1 MKILHLFKTEDFVA
15 ERHGSINHRNVSVV
29 VQSMKKWP
37 MDEDIQ
43 KFGFWVLYKVT
54 LTNLGKFSKAMW
66 KDRCT
71 KVHEPNNTSSSIA
84 DLLMQRLLIAIICQ
98 NPQDILAA
106 ETATELLNGPIC
118 LEGPPKRQ
126 TLSQHQISLRGIYT
140 PPRPHRRF
148 LAEQQRLCICR
159 SCAFVKMDPALPAYR
174 VNFLYSLTRF
184 SAGYIEFSK

>member
-106 ETATELLNGPIC
+106 DRQSYSMALYVSKVLQNV
-118 LEGPPKRQ
+118 KRSHK
-126 TLSQHQISLRGIYT
+126 TKFLFAVGIYT

-159 SCAFVKMDPALPAYR
+159 SCAFVKMDPAR
-174 VNFLYSLTRF
+174 V
-184 SAGYIEFSK
+184 E

>member
-1 MKILHLFKTEDFVA
+1 MKMLHLFKTEDFVA

-118 LEGPPKRQ
+118 LEGPQMSNALTKPNF
-126 TLSQHQISLRGIYT
+126 SLRSVYL
-140 PPRPHRRF
+140 RRRAPIVAFF
-148 LAEQQRLCICR
+148 LQSSSA
-159 SCAFVKMDPALPAYR
+159 SVYAGPAL
-174 VNFLYSLTRF
+174 LSKWTRL
-184 SAGYIEFSK
+184 SRRIE